1 MCAKTY
7 ELIIHNIY
15 VTICKDT
22 FFIFSSYYFIYWN
35 KKNHLSAGKK
45 NPSMVLEESECII

>member
-7 ELIIHNIY
+7 ELIINNTY